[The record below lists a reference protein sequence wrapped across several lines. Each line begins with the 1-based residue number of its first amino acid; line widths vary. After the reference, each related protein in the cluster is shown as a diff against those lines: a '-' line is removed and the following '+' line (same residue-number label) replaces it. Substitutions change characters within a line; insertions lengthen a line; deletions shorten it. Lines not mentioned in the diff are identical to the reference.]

1 MNTTATLLFLAF
13 GYLATVAIEAP
24 LLVAFL
30 PSHYSLRTRIGCG
43 FWLTACTYPV
53 VVLVIPNIAYGPFT
67 WPVALLVTEI
77 WVALTEVALL
87 RAVSGRR
94 LFASFRRED
103 WVVVLANL
111 ASFLAGE
118 LFVSAWLSEIIKTLL

>member
-1 MNTTATLLFLAF
+1 VNTTAMLLFLAS

-30 PSHYSLRTRIGCG
+30 PSRYSLRTRIGCG

-53 VVLVIPNIAYGPFT
+53 VVLVMPNIANGPFSWSVT
-67 WPVALLVTEI
+67 LLVTEI

-87 RAVSGRR
+87 RAVAGRR
-94 LFASFRRED
+94 LLASFRRED
-103 WVVVLANL
+103 GVVIVANL

-118 LFVSAWLSEIIKTLL
+118 LFVSAWLSEFIKTLL